1 MLKNTFL
8 EPICHEAV
16 GLACCKCIKEM
27 TLTKSVYLFYL
38 ILPTTP
44 CLLSI
49 LGLVST
55 AIVEALLILSTGTG
69 LPLNMFIYSMQI

>member
-16 GLACCKCIKEM
+16 GLACCKCITEM
-27 TLTKSVYLFYL
+27 TLPKSVFL
-38 ILPTTP
+38 ILPTAP

-55 AIVEALLILSTGTG
+55 AIVEALLILSTGTC
-69 LPLNMFIYSMQI
+69 LPLNIFIYSMQI